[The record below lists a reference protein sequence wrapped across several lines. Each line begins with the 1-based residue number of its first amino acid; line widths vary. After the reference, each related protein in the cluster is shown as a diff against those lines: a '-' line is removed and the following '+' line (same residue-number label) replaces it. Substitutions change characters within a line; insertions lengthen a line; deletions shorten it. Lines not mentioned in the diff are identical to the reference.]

1 MKRPLIEACVDS
13 YASAMAASRAGADRL
28 ELCVHLVIGGTT
40 PTHALFRQVQRDS
53 GVPINVLIRPRF
65 GDFLYTEPELEEMCE
80 EIAAFR
86 DLGANGVVIGA
97 LTPDGE
103 LDLAQM
109 RRMMACAGQMEVT
122 LHRAFDMTRDPFRA
136 LEDAVSLGCRTIL
149 SSGQAANAALG
160 APLLAKL
167 NGQAA
172 GRIDLMAGCGVKRTN
187 IAGIADTLK
196 EYDADLLLLEE
207 VDTNSTRTYHVNEL
221 ELLQNALTQYPTSA
235 FAQNYD
241 SPFLFYPITQ
251 PHGRSRSGIWTASKF
266 AATSASRVS
275 LPVETGLTKFLDL
288 DRCYSVTRLPVENGK
303 ELCLYTFHLSAYTSD
318 GKIATEQLELL
329 LNDMQA
335 EYEKGNY
342 AIAGGDFNKDLPEGG
357 SEQYF
362 GVSTEGHNWAQ
373 PIKRELFE
381 NRPLTL
387 CAPIDEEDPVASCRY
402 ADGPIHDGQLR
413 VIVDG
418 FIVSDNVSVAEARVL
433 DDGFAHSDHNPVRL
447 SFRLLA
453 K

>member
-1 MKRPLIEACVDS
+1 MKKVLKVA
-13 YASAMAASRAGADRL
+13 
-28 ELCVHLVIGGTT
+28 LCVLLALVVLAGGYFAYVMISYHRIGD
-40 PTHALFRQVQRDS
+40 Q
-53 GVPINVLIRPRF
+53 
-65 GDFLYTEPELEEMCE
+65 ELTVRSDTDEK
-80 EIAAFR
+80 IAAETDYTLVSWNIGF
-86 DLGANGVVIGA
+86 GAYE
-97 LTPDGE
+97 PDYGFFMDE
-103 LDLAQM
+103 GTESWAWSEERL
-109 RRMMACAGQMEVT
+109 
-122 LHRAFDMTRDPFRA
+122 RA
-136 LEDAVSLGCRTIL
+136 
-149 SSGQAANAALG
+149 
-160 APLLAKL
+160 
-167 NGQAA
+167 
-172 GRIDLMAGCGVKRTN
+172 N

-275 LPVETGLTKFLDL
+275 LPVETGLTKLLDL

-329 LNDMQA
+329 LDDMQA

>member
-1 MKRPLIEACVDS
+1 MKRSLIEACVDS

-28 ELCVHLVIGGTT
+28 ELCAHLVIGGTT

-187 IAGIADTLK
+187 IAGIAAQTFCLAARDLGIGTCILGIF
-196 EYDADLLLLEE
+196 DAGAAGRLLELE
-207 VDTNSTRTYHVNEL
+207 GLRPACLIAMGYPEQWKNGPGRKETEEL
-221 ELLQNALTQYPTSA
+221 
-235 FAQNYD
+235 
-241 SPFLFYPITQ
+241 
-251 PHGRSRSGIWTASKF
+251 
-266 AATSASRVS
+266 
-275 LPVETGLTKFLDL
+275 
-288 DRCYSVTRLPVENGK
+288 
-303 ELCLYTFHLSAYTSD
+303 
-318 GKIATEQLELL
+318 
-329 LNDMQA
+329 
-335 EYEKGNY
+335 
-342 AIAGGDFNKDLPEGG
+342 
-357 SEQYF
+357 
-362 GVSTEGHNWAQ
+362 
-373 PIKRELFE
+373 
-381 NRPLTL
+381 
-387 CAPIDEEDPVASCRY
+387 
-402 ADGPIHDGQLR
+402 
-413 VIVDG
+413 
-418 FIVSDNVSVAEARVL
+418 
-433 DDGFAHSDHNPVRL
+433 L
-447 SFRLLA
+447 SFR
-453 K
+453 